1 MVGHV
6 VSPFDL
12 SPNSSRWWW
21 LISSMFLT
29 RSSCGKTTHAI
40 GYYGAWPGWAVSSS
54 GLPLTLF
61 PFELIQGLVLVAQL
75 CPTLCDSMEYSPPA
89 SSVHGSLQARLLQW
103 VARDLLDS
111 GTWADRTWAS
121 RIAGGFFTV

>member
-1 MVGHV
+1 
-6 VSPFDL
+6 
-12 SPNSSRWWW
+12 
-21 LISSMFLT
+21 MFLT
-29 RSSCGKTTHAI
+29 RTSCLKTTHANS
-40 GYYGAWPGWAVSSS
+40 YYGAWQGWAVSSS

-89 SSVHGSLQARLLQW
+89 SSVHGILQARLLQW